1 MYDENKCLVAKKIAQ
16 IIMWLAQKRTDVSLT
31 PEYNA

>member
-1 MYDENKCLVAKKIAQ
+1 MYDENKYLVAQKIAQ

-31 PEYNA
+31 PGYNA